1 MFKNSNFFLDVSFQN
16 DWWFGLSPECPHG
29 KKSYLKLNSFRTK
42 RCCSVRTVWCLLF
55 KLQRNSKH
63 NFFWNTKFLA
73 VLSRRDSVQECSAS
87 GKRSKFWMSSPPCFF
102 GFENCFQFERAA
114 FRVEEDFA
122 TLNDKSVNT
131 KRRSTFTSR
140 IRKQVWGGVRSF
152 EQYNVYKQSPTEVEF
167 QLQSPILI
175 NFMIKIDLSFEA
187 SGNGRTASLH
197 LQKPSR
203 EVG

>member
-16 DWWFGLSPECPHG
+16 DWWFGLSPDCPHG

-55 KLQRNSKH
+55 KLQRNSQQ
-63 NFFWNTKFLA
+63 NFFFETRNFW
-73 VLSRRDSVQECSAS
+73 RCCRDSVQECSAS
-87 GKRSKFWMSSPPCFF
+87 GKRSKFWMSSPQCFF

-114 FRVEEDFA
+114 FRVGEDFA

-140 IRKQVWGGVRSF
+140 ATKTVWGVRSF

-167 QLQSPILI
+167 QLRSPILI

>member
-16 DWWFGLSPECPHG
+16 DWWFGLSPDCPHG

-55 KLQRNSKH
+55 KLQRNSQQ
-63 NFFWNTKFLA
+63 NFFLKHEIFGGA
-73 VLSRRDSVQECSAS
+73 VATAYKSALHLES
-87 GKRSKFWMSSPPCFF
+87 AP
-102 GFENCFQFERAA
+102 
-114 FRVEEDFA
+114 
-122 TLNDKSVNT
+122 
-131 KRRSTFTSR
+131 
-140 IRKQVWGGVRSF
+140 SF
-152 EQYNVYKQSPTEVEF
+152 EWVHHNAFLVSKTVFSSNGQRFGLGRTLQHWMTKVWTPRGGARSPHGLQKQFGECVRLNNTMFINNHQPKLSF
-167 QLQSPILI
+167 KILI